1 MADLEA
7 EVLAAAERAV
17 KMSRDRGGTV
27 LDYSEESIGVL
38 EEIVSEA
45 AEYAADMSEAALR
58 RLAEDLGTHGCDCL
72 TTQQA
77 GQRHGKRRGTTYFC
91 YGRFP
96 HHSYLQHPRLC
107 PATRP
112 ISGLRPFSRRHH
124 RLSAAWRSAIRH
136 PAHSHAPPV

>member
-58 RLAEDLGTHGCDCL
+58 RLAEDLGCYLLEIGRRQHGGAYFWHSREQPVLVVGEPAFHVAMISWDKL
-72 TTQQA
+72 
-77 GQRHGKRRGTTYFC
+77 RG
-91 YGRFP
+91 
-96 HHSYLQHPRLC
+96 
-107 PATRP
+107 
-112 ISGLRPFSRRHH
+112 
-124 RLSAAWRSAIRH
+124 RLSGDK
-136 PAHSHAPPV
+136 